1 MKLYLYT
8 LLLILNLQSSKKKI
22 SGNIIYGFQ
31 ENHISSEEKDKNK
44 ELYGLLDKMNSAT
57 KHLNFILQFN
67 KNESLFFLENQ
78 MENDLNPLTISY
90 AKRIISKGKY
100 YYNHEKE
107 ILLRET
113 DIYGDNT
120 IIQSN
125 PKNLKWTLT
134 NESKYIDTY
143 ITYKATTTIA
153 KQNTNGKSH
162 FKIEAWYTP
171 EIQLPYGPNGYNG
184 LPGLILELKDVNYTF
199 YVKKIKIQHNETLD
213 IIPLSSKKTITEEEH
228 LDLFAKRFEN

>member
-1 MKLYLYT
+1 MKLYFYT
-8 LLLILNLQSSKKKI
+8 LLLILNLQSSKKKS

-44 ELYGLLDKMNSAT
+44 ELYGLLNKMNSAT

-67 KNESLFFLENQ
+67 ENESLFFLENQ
-78 MENDLNPLTISY
+78 MENDLNPLAISY

-125 PKNLKWTLT
+125 PENLKWTLT
-134 NESKYIDTY
+134 NESKYIDNY
-143 ITYKATTTIA
+143 ITYKAITTIT
-153 KQNTNGKSH
+153 KQNTSGKSH

-171 EIQLPYGPNGYNG
+171 EIQIPYGPNGYNG

-199 YVKKIKIQHNETLD
+199 YVKKIKIQQNETLH
-213 IIPLSSKKTITEEEH
+213 ITPLNSKKIITEEEH
-228 LDLFAKRFEN
+228 LKNLLKRLKN